1 MLSDCEH
8 ATARRLSNLL
18 PVTWYRSSYN
28 TMAMYMKSVV
38 LLFKAGLYS
47 VVLNKMKVDRLVGTS
62 ATTGKLINRTAGL
75 LRQTCYDVS
84 WYSDG

>member
-1 MLSDCEH
+1 MPLH
-8 ATARRLSNLL
+8 AGYPICYLL
-18 PVTWYRSSYN
+18 LGIAVAITLWS
-28 TMAMYMKSVV
+28 MYMKSVV

-84 WYSDG
+84 WYSNG